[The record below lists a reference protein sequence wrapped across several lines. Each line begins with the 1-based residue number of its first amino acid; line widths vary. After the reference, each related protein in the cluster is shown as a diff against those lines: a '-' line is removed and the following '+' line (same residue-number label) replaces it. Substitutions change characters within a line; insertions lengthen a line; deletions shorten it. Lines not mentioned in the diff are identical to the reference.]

1 MSKGASVS
9 IENTVCFGLCV
20 CVADSMSDGA
30 WLCSQDGQ
38 TPMQFAEAKGHCLTA
53 QLIARLAFEREMTG
67 AMEGCFNG
75 SSPLG
80 FGFADQFLFDRRI
93 WTRVAEFVRL

>member
-1 MSKGASVS
+1 MGASVS
-9 IENTVCFGLCV
+9 IRNKVRFVVCV
-20 CVADSMSDGA
+20 CVADSLSDGA
-30 WLCSQDGQ
+30 RLCSQDGRLAIQ
-38 TPMQFAEAKGHCLTA
+38 DATARGHHRTA

-67 AMEGCFNG
+67 AMEGCFSA

-80 FGFADQFLFDRRI
+80 FGFADQFLFDRRF